1 MKSALLTSARS
12 SSRLFP
18 LHATEGEWLRPQRPQ
33 GFCSTLHVTVPDRP
47 AAAKAVLRNEALH
60 ILLGPPGTVFHVP
73 LALFPALAVLSTP
86 KDPPLRNKPHHHAQ
100 ASRTALPS
108 LLSLPLAHTWSKG
121 RDSQDR
127 GMRAS
132 PPVHTGRKQGAEG
145 SQEPKS

>member
-33 GFCSTLHVTVPDRP
+33 GFRSTLHVTVPDRP

-86 KDPPLRNKPHHHAQ
+86 KDPPLRNLTIMHRLPGLPFP
-100 ASRTALPS
+100 ASCHYLLPIHGVREGTHRT
-108 LLSLPLAHTWSKG
+108 G
-121 RDSQDR
+121 
-127 GMRAS
+127 G
-132 PPVHTGRKQGAEG
+132 
-145 SQEPKS
+145 